1 MTTAADEDPVAALGA
16 ALQLANATAKLNRKR
31 IVRSTLHD
39 ANYHVAIIA
48 SAMRLHAEGDCKRV
62 LSAWLKLLQ
71 FVAARPS
78 LLPRLQE
85 YASSRR
91 QHDLDKWALM
101 PRGYMGDQ
109 THDGVVDY
117 LVAARMLREDG
128 DYLEAGPRYATLEA
142 VGADIERAQMFS
154 GERRILDALR
164 SIKPNKIMLGGS

>member
-1 MTTAADEDPVAALGA
+1 MTTPDDDPVAALGA
-16 ALQLANATAKLNRKR
+16 ALALTNATAKLNRER

-48 SAMRLHAEGDCKRV
+48 CAMRIHAESNRKRI

-85 YASSRR
+85 YADSRR
-91 QHDLDKWALM
+91 RHDLHKWALM

-109 THDGVVDY
+109 THDGVVDF
-117 LVAARMLREDG
+117 LVAAGILQQDG
-128 DYLEAGPRYATLEA
+128 DYLEAGARYAALDA
-142 VGADIERAQMFS
+142 VVAAVEEAQMFS
-154 GERRILDALR
+154 GERAILEALR
-164 SIKPNKIMLGGS
+164 SIKPNKTMLGGS